1 VGRGFVSGKRR
12 IEEALASQSETGG
25 IGGGNGQ

>member
-12 IEEALASQSETGG
+12 FEEALACQPETDG